1 MALQL
6 GALKFELL
14 METPRLRDLAV
25 LCIRMFAGPNC
36 PTHEQACTEAAPVE
50 SERAHS

>member
-14 METPRLRDLAV
+14 METPRMRDLAV

-36 PTHEQACTEAAPVE
+36 PTHEQVCTEAAPVD
-50 SERAHS
+50 